1 MGYLH
6 IQNLYKQQLVLLF
19 KECYA
24 LEKIHGTSAHISWK
38 NSNVSFFSGG
48 AEHLLF
54 TSLFDAK
61 FLKSKFLERS
71 LSDITIYGEA
81 YGGKMQN
88 MRETYGDKLRFV
100 VFDVMVNNIWLNV
113 EQAERYVKNFDLD
126 FVPYV
131 KCSTDIEVLNALRD
145 SPSEQAVKC
154 GITVP
159 KKREG
164 IVIRPLVEMI
174 TSDGSRV
181 ISKHKIAEFGETK
194 TERYIDPEKNSILIK
209 VNEIVDEW
217 VTEMRLNHILQ
228 RFSEDIGIEK
238 TGAIIEA
245 MIEDV
250 ERESE
255 GEIVKSKA
263 LRKAIASTT
272 AKMFKKRLEKGIV

>member
-1 MGYLH
+1 M
-6 IQNLYKQQLVLLF
+6 F

-24 LEKIHGTSAHISWK
+24 LEKIHGTSVHISWK
-38 NSNVSFFSGG
+38 NSNISFFSGG
-48 AEHLLF
+48 AEYLLF
-54 TSLFDAK
+54 TSLFDK
-61 FLKSKFLERS
+61 EFLKSKFLERS

-100 VFDVMVNNIWLNV
+100 AFDVLIDNIWLNV
-113 EQAERYVKNFDLD
+113 EQAERFVKYFNLD

-164 IVIRPLVEMI
+164 VVIRPLVEMI

-181 ISKHKIAEFGETK
+181 IAKHKIAEFGETA
-194 TERYIDPEKNSILIK
+194 TERYIDPEKNLILVK

-217 VTEMRLNHILQ
+217 VTEMRLDHIIG
-228 RFSEDIGIEK
+228 RFSVEIGIEK

-250 ERESE
+250 EREAD

-272 AKMFKKRLEKGIV
+272 AKMFKRRLERNKVL